1 MLGPLETSSGPMTLC
16 VVRDGSE
23 RRRLEDALRASEARF
38 RTLVEQATDGIFIS
52 TADGRYLDVNAA
64 GCQMVGYSRDEIVR
78 MTIAHLIPADEV
90 PRIAPEI
97 AHLQGGQPVKR
108 EWRFRRKDGSIFVG
122 EVNVRQLPDSRLLA
136 ILRDISARKA
146 ALRNSEARL
155 AEAQQLAGIGSWE
168 LDLATD
174 ELIWSEQTYRIFET
188 EPSEFGG
195 GYDDFLRR
203 VHPDDRAR
211 VNDAY
216 ARSLSSRLPYEIEH
230 RIVMKDGRIRHV
242 TERCMTHYDADGKA
256 LRSNGTVQD
265 ITERRRMQ
273 QALRASQAR
282 LSGIVE
288 SAFDAIV
295 TIDGR
300 QRVVVFNRAA
310 ERMFGI
316 DATAVIGGPLDR
328 LVAPRVRAHHHALV
342 QRFATTG
349 DGPRRMGTALELTAV
364 RADGAEF
371 PIEAS
376 IAHHD
381 DGERL
386 LMTAMIRDVTEQRR
400 AEQAGRAQ
408 ASAEAASRAKTEFL
422 ARMSHE
428 MRTPLN
434 AVLGFSQLL
443 LMQAKDR
450 LSEQQAKWTHNIVEA
465 GRHLTR
471 LIDDLLDISR
481 IELGELAVE
490 TVAVDLQPLLDEA
503 VLMMHAQAERAQ
515 VSVSTDYR
523 AAAPLQ
529 VLADPTRLRQVV
541 LNLLSNAIKYNREGG
556 SVHVRVAPTDDCVRI
571 EVADTGLGMTHEQID
586 RLFVP
591 FDRLGREKSRIEG
604 VGIGLALSRRL
615 VLLMQ
620 GTIDVQSEPGRGTS
634 IRIGR
639 RRCSD
644 PSIAG
649 SRARRR
655 AWRPQATAPRG
666 SCGSA

>member
-1 MLGPLETSSGPMTLC
+1 MLGPLETSSGTMTLC
-16 VVRDGSE
+16 VVRDVSE
-23 RRRLEDALRASEARF
+23 RRRTEDALRASEARF

-52 TADGRYLDVNAA
+52 TADGHYLDANTA
-64 GCQMVGYSRDEIVR
+64 GCEMVGYSRDEILR

-90 PRIAPEI
+90 PRIAPEV
-97 AHLQGGQPVKR
+97 ARLQGGQPVKS
-108 EWRFRRKDGSIFVG
+108 EWQFRRRDGSIFTG
-122 EVNVRQLPDSRLLA
+122 EVNVRQLPDARLLA
-136 ILRDISARKA
+136 ILRDISERKA
-146 ALRNSEARL
+146 AEDALRASEARL

-168 LDLATD
+168 LDLATE
-174 ELIWSEQTYRIFET
+174 ELIWSAQTYRIFEA
-188 EPSEFGG
+188 EPAEFGG
-195 GYDDFLRR
+195 GYDDFLGR

-216 ARSLSSRLPYEIEH
+216 TRSLVSRIPYEIEH
-230 RIVMKDGRIRHV
+230 RVVMKDGRIKHV
-242 TERCMTHYDADGKA
+242 TERCMTHYDAGGRP
-256 LRSNGTVQD
+256 LRSIGTVQD
-265 ITERRRMQ
+265 VTERRRME
-273 QALRASQAR
+273 QALRAGEAR

-295 TIDGR
+295 TIDGD

-316 DATAVIGGPLDR
+316 DATEVIGGPLDR
-328 LVAPRVRAHHHALV
+328 LVPPRVRPHHHALV

-349 DGPRRMGTALELTAV
+349 DGPRRMGTAHEITAV
-364 RADGAEF
+364 RADGTEF
-371 PIEAS
+371 PVEATIS
-376 IAHHD
+376 HHGE
-381 DGERL
+381 GERL

-400 AEQAGRAQ
+400 AEQAARAQ
-408 ASAEAASRAKTEFL
+408 AAAEAASRAKTEFL

-450 LSEQQAKWTHNIVEA
+450 LGEQQTKWTHNIVEA

-481 IELGELAVE
+481 IEMGELAVE

-503 VLMMHAQAERAQ
+503 LLMMNGQAERAK
-515 VSVSTDYR
+515 VSVGADYR
-523 AAAPLQ
+523 GSAPLQ
-529 VLADPTRLRQVV
+529 VLADPTRLRQVL

-556 SVHVRVAPTDDCVRI
+556 SVRVSVAPTDDCVQI
-571 EVADTGLGMTHEQID
+571 EVADTGLGMTREQID

-591 FDRLGREKSRIEG
+591 FDRLGRESSRIEG
-604 VGIGLALSRRL
+604 VGIGLALSRQL

-620 GTIDVQSEPGRGTS
+620 GTIEVQSEPGRGTS
-634 IRIGR
+634 MRIGLPR
-639 RRCSD
+639 WVPQPDETAASD
-644 PSIAG
+644 
-649 SRARRR
+649 
-655 AWRPQATAPRG
+655 
-666 SCGSA
+666 